1 MRHSKELTWHTLYI
15 YIIIIIGFSKE
26 GNAIA
31 IITCDSHEAAHQK
44 LRHDILIEPKKHY
57 DDAVGNNDM
66 DNEHGSEWIGKC
78 NESLV
83 DVQAERTI
91 TRNFSRILEVA
102 RQLVDKCGWYGHKNV
117 LVFLIY
123 WFSHVEH
130 HILTSEFTPKLKSTV
145 LNWKLL
151 ILW

>member
-1 MRHSKELTWHTLYI
+1 MRFAWKAIIMGGVMTALQNECDMHMHSSFKPLGFKSTCDTRKSSHDTHYI

-102 RQLVDKCGWYGHKNV
+102 RQLVDKCG
-117 LVFLIY
+117 
-123 WFSHVEH
+123 
-130 HILTSEFTPKLKSTV
+130 
-145 LNWKLL
+145 
-151 ILW
+151 